1 MDTWCCGETEPL
13 AVTREAAGYK
23 KIFATGIAYSSHGCV
38 IRVIGGYM
46 DKTINDAIGHYY

>member
-13 AVTREAAGYK
+13 AVTREAVGYK